1 MIKRDINRRRVRKSF
16 GKIESVAEMPNLI
29 DVQKSSY
36 DQFLQWG
43 VPVSKRQDTGLQ
55 AVFKSVFPIHDF
67 AGRGDLEFVKYEL
80 DTPKFDVDECLKRGL
95 TFGAPVRATLRL
107 VVWDTD
113 MTTGVRS
120 IRDIKEQDVYM
131 GDLPLMTETGT
142 FIVNGTERVVVSQM
156 HRSPGVF
163 FDHDNGET
171 HSSGKYLFAARI
183 IPYRGSWIDFEFDA
197 KDLVYVRIDRRR
209 KIPASSFLYA
219 LDSEYTAAKR
229 AEAVAN
235 GTEIDPS
242 DVYGMSKEE
251 ILNYFYETITFTKDK
266 KHWKT
271 AFVPA
276 LFKGVKLSHD
286 LVDAE
291 TGKVVLEKGEKITAG
306 KANKLVKDGLK
317 EIRVEAEEL
326 LGRFVA
332 TDFVDESTGEVVMEA
347 GNEITEDDLAKLNE
361 MKVKEIQ
368 VLHIDYV
375 NVGPYIR
382 NTLVADKNTTREEAL
397 IDIYKIMRPGELP
410 VVETADALFRSLFF
424 DLERYD
430 LSAVGRV
437 KMNARLGVDNNDVP
451 DSVRVLRKD
460 DILRILK
467 TLVELKDGKGQI
479 DDIDNLGNRRVR
491 SVGELMENQYRLGLL
506 RMDRAIKERMTSSEI
521 DAVMPYDLINAKP
534 LSGAV
539 REFFASSQLSQFM
552 DQNNPLSEITHKR
565 RLSALGP
572 GGLTR
577 DRAGMEVRDVHPTH
591 YGRICPI
598 ESPEGQNIGL
608 INSLASYAKINQ
620 YGFIE
625 SPYRKVIDGKVTD
638 EVHYLS
644 AMEEARYTV
653 AQANAKVDEN
663 GNLTEEMVTCRRAGE
678 VVLAKPEEIDMIDVS
693 PQQVVSV
700 AASLIP
706 FLENDDANRALMGS
720 NMQRQAVPLLRSE
733 APFVG
738 TGMEAA
744 VAKDSG
750 AAIAAKRA
758 GVVQQVDS
766 ARIVIRATSDLST
779 TTSGVDIYN
788 LKKFQRSNQST
799 CMTQLPLVQVGDK
812 VEKGEIIADG
822 PCTNLGEL
830 ALGRNVL
837 VAFMPWNGYNYEDSI
852 LISERIAKDD
862 VFTSIHLEEFEVVA
876 RDTKLGQ
883 EEITRDIP
891 NVGEEGLKQLD
902 ETGVIYL
909 GAEVKAGDILVGKV
923 TPKGETIMTPEE
935 KLLRTIFGEKAADV
949 RDSSLRV
956 PPGVSGT
963 VVDVRIFTRRGL
975 EKDERAR
982 SIEQAEIS
990 KLAKDRDDERAI
1002 LQGSFARRVRDL
1014 VEGQKA
1020 NKFDGI
1026 KAGTVLTKE
1035 ILADIADYNLRKLS
1049 VQDDKVMSQLEEMV
1063 QTLEQSE
1070 KDLQAKFENRVE
1082 KLQRGD
1088 EMMAGELKKVKV
1100 FIATKRKLQ
1109 PGDKMAGRHGNK
1121 GVVSRVLPV
1130 EDMPYTEDGTPMD
1143 IVLNPLGVPSRMN
1156 VGQIL
1161 ETHLGYACKAL
1172 GRQIDAVLDE
1182 VKAKQ
1187 AKVEDVRNTLKDVY
1201 GESEYNKKIADMSDT
1216 EVLKMAE
1223 NLRGGVPIATPVF
1236 DGAHQDDIDA
1246 ALKKAGLNVS
1256 GQVTLYDG
1264 LTGDPFDR
1272 QVTIGYMYMLKLH
1285 HLVDEKIHARSIGP
1299 YSLVTQ
1305 QPLGGKAQFGGQRF
1319 GEMEVW
1325 ALEAYGAAYTLQEM
1339 LTIKSDDVSGRIKAY
1354 ETIIRGDNNFE
1365 SGIPESFN
1373 VLVKEMR
1380 SLGLDVELNQT
1391 EK

>member
-229 AEAVAN
+229 AEAAAN

-251 ILNYFYETITFTKDK
+251 ILNYFYETVTFTKDK

-276 LFKGVKLSHD
+276 LFKGVKLTHD

-291 TGKVVLEKGEKITAG
+291 TGKVVLEKGEKVTAG

-332 TDFVDESTGEVVMEA
+332 MDFVDESTGEVVMEA

-437 KMNARLGVDNNDVP
+437 KMNARLGVDNADVP

-644 AMEEARYTV
+644 AMEEAHYTV

-663 GNLTEEMVTCRRAGE
+663 GKLTEEMVTCRRAGE
-678 VVLAKPEEIDMIDVS
+678 VVLAKPDEIDMIDVS

-1020 NKFDGI
+1020 NKFEGI

-1201 GESEYNKKIADMSDT
+1201 GEAEYNKKIADMSDT

-1380 SLGLDVELNQT
+1380 SLGLDVELNQS